1 MLNHDGINKI
11 DSLVK
16 QLSQEKDEWMSMAIA
31 IDLAD
36 EIMKGLLPNKEDWHQ
51 KLNHDSQHTGALPKP
66 LPMDIFHTQ
75 KQRTWFHEHPE
86 SNSARVALQHF
97 RAEDCAVES
106 KFFWFS
112 ESATKQKI
120 SASTEFTSN
129 WEDSD
134 LTRKPNNKVGIDFF
148 LTDDANSLLL
158 VLSNRQKHRVME
170 LHGHL
175 SNTQKQIF
183 EYNLDGAASYDGIKD
198 EIKQEFEP
206 QRTIHQTLWNA
217 LQLKEVN
224 KQFYAIVAKFFDD
237 LVKELSKQGKNAEDA
252 KQFSA
257 RLLGRLLFIWFL
269 RKMEIIHE
277 EFGYFEMDGLSATDY
292 YEDKVKLLFFNTL
305 NTDVSE
311 RIHQDYLTPYLN
323 GGLFEPKDTDFS
335 DEKII
340 FPKGFFKDLFDRFN
354 EFNFTIDESSAD
366 FEIIAVDP
374 EMLGQVFENLLAS
387 QNEDTGQNARK
398 SKGAFYTPRDIVSFI
413 CKESLR
419 EYLYQKVGNS
429 TFNQGID
436 FLIDYSDAEFLARKS
451 TSGADLWGVNSKSV
465 TKKIVEALD
474 NYKVID
480 PACGSGAFPMGM
492 LQLLLRTYERLL
504 KSFNPYDL
512 KLSIIEN
519 SIFGVDIEPMAIE
532 ISRLRAWLSV
542 IIDEPDKQN
551 IQPLPNLDFK
561 FVCADSLRS
570 LSKGEISF
578 FDDQELDKKLSEIR
592 QKYFNAR
599 VKNSKE
605 TWKNK
610 YYALT
615 TGNVH
620 IGESVRSEQ
629 LKSFDPFKINKPATF
644 FDSFFIFGINK
655 FDSVIGNPPYVG
667 TKNRSAADKKNLEK
681 EFGFADDL
689 YSHFFFKGIDLLEEG
704 GSLSYITSKTFW
716 TIQSKRNLRNLLLSK
731 KINYIFDTANPFE
744 SAMVD
749 TAITSVKKDKTGIEN
764 KIKFFDGSEN
774 LIEPKILEVNQ
785 NVFENAQNKVIFT
798 PSVENRKIYNLYGPK
813 VRMLHE
819 TWWDKISTSGKIS
832 QNREELERFRKS
844 LQPGDIALLGCLT
857 EGGVGLQT
865 GNNGKY
871 IAVRKSTKW
880 ANNILKSRTKKLKD
894 AINKYNISADDLRG
908 YSNPECMLN
917 ELKESDIAEVFDEI
931 KEKYGRDV
939 FGQGYLYRLIDEEE
953 IADVGTLTED
963 EKQNGISIENNY
975 YVRYDKGDKDG
986 NRWYLETPFAI
997 AWSKENVEFLKTNSG
1012 KKGTGMPIVRN
1023 PQFYFKEGFCWTDVN
1038 STYLKSRIKNAGVFD
1053 VLSMSLFTQ
1062 VAIPDWYFVCL
1073 INSKFISFYV
1083 DNFINST
1090 SHFQI
1095 NDARQLPIVIPSKL
1109 QLKRLEK
1116 IFNTAI
1122 QIKEKQFSK
1131 ELSDEDSQIKLEHI
1145 QNNLDIEI
1153 ANLYHLI

>member
-1 MLNHDGINKI
+1 MLNHDGVNKI

-16 QLSQEKDEWMSMAIA
+16 QLSQEKDEWMSLAIA

-36 EIMKGLLPNKEDWHQ
+36 EIMKGLLPNKEDWQ
-51 KLNHDSQHTGALPKP
+51 QELNHDSQHTGSLPKP
-66 LPMDIFHTQ
+66 LPMDVFHTQ
-75 KQRTWFHEHPE
+75 KQRTWFREHPE
-86 SNSARVALQHF
+86 LNSARVALQHF
-97 RAEDCAVES
+97 NADDCAVES

-148 LTDDANSLLL
+148 LTDDANSLLI

-170 LHGHL
+170 LHGRL

-183 EYNLDGAASYDGIKD
+183 EHNLNGAADYDGIKD
-198 EIKQEFEP
+198 GIRQEFEP

-237 LVKELSKQGKNAEDA
+237 LVKEMGKQGKNSEDA
-252 KQFSA
+252 KQFSS
-257 RLLGRLLFIWFL
+257 RLLGRMLFIWFL
-269 RKMEIIHE
+269 RKMNIIHE
-277 EFGYFEMDGLSATDY
+277 EFGYFDMDGLSATDY
-292 YEDKVKLLFFNTL
+292 YDEKIKLLFFNTL
-305 NTDVSE
+305 NTDISE
-311 RIHQDYLTPYLN
+311 RNHMDYQTPYLN
-323 GGLFEPKDTDFS
+323 GGLFEPKENDFS
-335 DEKII
+335 NEKII
-340 FPKGFFKDLFDRFN
+340 FPKDFFKDLFDRFN
-354 EFNFTIDESSAD
+354 EFNFTTDESSAD
-366 FEIIAVDP
+366 FEMIAVDP

-413 CKESLR
+413 CKETLR
-419 EYLYQKVGNS
+419 EYLYKKVGNS

-451 TSGADLWGVNSKSV
+451 TSGADLWGVNSKTV
-465 TKKIVEALD
+465 TKHIVEAL
-474 NYKVID
+474 NNFRVID

-492 LQLLLRTYERLL
+492 LQLLLKTYERLL
-504 KSFNPYDL
+504 KSFDPYAL

-561 FVCADSLRS
+561 FVCANSLSS
-570 LSKGEISF
+570 LSKDDDAL

-599 VKNSKE
+599 VKSSKE
-605 TWKNK
+605 NWQKK
-610 YYALT
+610 YYDLT
-615 TGNVH
+615 TGKVQL
-620 IGESVRSEQ
+620 GESVRSEQ
-629 LKSFDPFKINKPATF
+629 LKSFDPFIVKQPATF
-644 FDSFFIFGINK
+644 FDGFFMFGVNK
-655 FDSVIGNPPYVG
+655 FDAVIGNPPYVG
-667 TKNRSAADKKNLEK
+667 TKKRSAADKKALEN

-689 YSHFFFKGIDLLEEG
+689 YSHFFFKGINLLEDG

-716 TIQSKRNLRNLLLSK
+716 TIQTKRNLRELLLSRN
-731 KINYIFDTANPFE
+731 ISYIFDTANPFE

-749 TAITSVKKDKTGIEN
+749 TAITTVKNSTYELEN
-764 KIKFFDGSEN
+764 TIKFFDGSQN
-774 LIEPKILEVNQ
+774 LLEPDIFEVEQ
-785 NVFENAQNKVIFT
+785 ETYVNAQNKVIFK
-798 PSVENRKIYNLYGPK
+798 PSPENLKIYELYGSK
-813 VRMLHE
+813 VKELHE
-819 TWWDKISTSGKIS
+819 KWWDKISTSRKID
-832 QNREELERFRKS
+832 QNREELEEYRNGLKA
-844 LQPGDIALLGCLT
+844 GEVALLGCLT
-857 EGGVGLQT
+857 EGGQGLAT
-865 GNNGKY
+865 ANNGKY
-871 IAVRKSTKW
+871 VAVRKSTKW
-880 ANNILKSRTKKLKD
+880 ANNIIKSRPKKLKE
-894 AINKYNISADDLRG
+894 AISKYHILASDLHGFTSADALL
-908 YSNPECMLN
+908 SSLSE
-917 ELKESDIAEVFDEI
+917 EEIAETFDAL
-931 KEKYGRDV
+931 KEKYGRDI
-939 FGQGYLYRLIDEEE
+939 FGQGYLYRIIDDEDV
-953 IADVGTLTED
+953 ADVDSLSED
-963 EKQNGISIENNY
+963 EKQNGISTDKKY
-975 YVRYDKGDKDG
+975 YVPYDKGDKDG

-997 AWSKENVEFLKTNSG
+997 AWSIENVGFLKTNSG
-1012 KKGTGMPIVRN
+1012 RKGMGMPVVRN

-1038 STYLKSRIKNAGVFD
+1038 STYLKSRIKNIGVFD

-1062 VAIPDWYFVCL
+1062 VEIPDWYFVCL

-1095 NDARQLPIVIPSKL
+1095 NDARQLPIVIPSSL
-1109 QLKRLEK
+1109 QLKRLEE
-1116 IFNTAI
+1116 IFNSAL

-1131 ELSDEDSQIKLEHI
+1131 EISEESAQIKLEHI
-1145 QNNLDIEI
+1145 QKQLDAEVL
-1153 ANLYHLI
+1153 NLYHLV

>member
-16 QLSQEKDEWMSMAIA
+16 QLSQEKDEWMSLAIA

-36 EIMKGLLPNKEDWHQ
+36 EIMKGLLPNKEDWQ
-51 KLNHDSQHTGALPKP
+51 RELNHDSQHTGSLPKP
-66 LPMDIFHTQ
+66 LPMDVFHTQ

-86 SNSARVALQHF
+86 SSSARVALQHF
-97 RAEDCAVES
+97 RAEDCAIES

-112 ESATKQKI
+112 ESASKQKI

-148 LTDDANSLLL
+148 LTDDANSLLI

-183 EYNLDGAASYDGIKD
+183 EYNLNGAASYDGIKNGVR
-198 EIKQEFEP
+198 QEFEP
-206 QRTIHQTLWNA
+206 QRIIHQTLWNA

-237 LVKELSKQGKNAEDA
+237 LVKELIKQGKSPEDA
-252 KQFSA
+252 KQFSS
-257 RLLGRLLFIWFL
+257 RLLGRMLFVWFL

-277 EFGYFEMDGLSATDY
+277 EFGYFEMEGLSATDY
-292 YEDKVKLLFFNTL
+292 YEEKIKLLFFSTL
-305 NTDVSE
+305 NTDISD
-311 RIHQDYLTPYLN
+311 RSHQDYLTPYLN
-323 GGLFEPKDTDFS
+323 GGLFEPKENDFAN
-335 DEKII
+335 EKMK
-340 FPKGFFKDLFDRFN
+340 FPEDYFKNLFARFN
-354 EFNFTIDESSAD
+354 EFNFTTDESSAD
-366 FEIIAVDP
+366 FEMIAVDP

-419 EYLYQKVGNS
+419 EYLYEKVGNS

-504 KSFNPYDL
+504 KSFDPYAI

-561 FVCADSLRS
+561 FVCANSLTS
-570 LSKGEISF
+570 LSKGDDAL

-599 VKNSKE
+599 VKTSKE
-605 TWKNK
+605 IWQDK
-610 YYALT
+610 YYDLT
-615 TGNVH
+615 TGKVQL
-620 IGESVRSEQ
+620 GESVRSEQ
-629 LKSFDPFKINKPATF
+629 LKSFDPFKVKSPATF
-644 FDSFFIFGINK
+644 FDSFFMFGVNK
-655 FDSVIGNPPYVG
+655 FDAVIGNPPYVG
-667 TKNRSAADKKNLEK
+667 TKKRSAADKKNLEN

-689 YSHFFFKGIDLLEEG
+689 YSHFFFKGINLLEDG

-716 TIQSKRNLRNLLLSK
+716 TIQTKRNLRELLLSK
-731 KINYIFDTANPFE
+731 NISYIFDTANPFE
-744 SAMVD
+744 SAVVD
-749 TAITSVKKDKTGIEN
+749 TAITTVKNSTYELEN
-764 KIKFFDGSEN
+764 TIKFFDGSQN
-774 LIEPKILEVNQ
+774 LLEPVIFEVEQ
-785 NVFENAQNKVIFT
+785 ETYVNAQNKVIFK
-798 PSVENRKIYNLYGPK
+798 PSPENLKIYELYGSK
-813 VRMLHE
+813 VKELHE
-819 TWWDKISTSGKIS
+819 KWWDKISTSRKID

-880 ANNILKSRTKKLKD
+880 ANNILESRPKKLKD
-894 AINKYNISADDLRG
+894 AIEKYNIPLEELCSFTSPDYL
-908 YSNPECMLN
+908 LN
-917 ELKESDIAEVFDEI
+917 ELKESEIAEVFDKI
-931 KEKYGRDV
+931 KEKYGRDI
-939 FGQGYLYRLIDEEE
+939 FGQGYIYRLIDDDE
-953 IADVGTLTED
+953 IANVDNLTED
-963 EKQNGISIENNY
+963 EKQTGISRDKNY
-975 YVRYDKGDKDG
+975 YVPYDKGDKDG

-997 AWSKENVEFLKTNSG
+997 AWSRENVGFLKTDPRARYQG
-1012 KKGTGMPIVRN
+1012 YLY
-1023 PQFYFKEGFCWTDVN
+1023 FFKEGFCWTDVN
-1038 STYLKSRIKNAGVFD
+1038 STYLKSRIKNIGVFD

-1062 VAIPDWYFVCL
+1062 VEIPDWYFVCL

-1095 NDARQLPIVIPSKL
+1095 NDARQLPIVIPSSL
-1109 QLKRLEK
+1109 QLKRLEE
-1116 IFNTAI
+1116 IFNSAL

-1131 ELSDEDSQIKLEHI
+1131 EISEESAQIKLEHI
-1145 QNNLDIEI
+1145 QKQLDAEVL
-1153 ANLYHLI
+1153 NLYHLV

>member
-1 MLNHDGINKI
+1 MLNHNGINKI

-16 QLSQEKDEWMSMAIA
+16 QLSNEKDEWVSLAIA

-36 EIMKGLLPNKEDWHQ
+36 EIMKGLLPNKDSWQSE
-51 KLNHDSQHTGALPKP
+51 LNHDSQHTGALPKP
-66 LPMDIFHTQ
+66 LPVDVFHTQ
-75 KQRTWFHEHPE
+75 KQRTWFREHPE
-86 SNSARVALQHF
+86 SSSARVALQHF
-97 RAEDCAVES
+97 RADDCAVES

-148 LTDDANSLLL
+148 LTDDANSLLI
-158 VLSNRQKHRVME
+158 VLSNRQKHRVIE

-183 EYNLDGAASYDGIKD
+183 EYKLNGAASYDGIKNGVR
-198 EIKQEFEP
+198 QEFEP

-237 LVKELSKQGKNAEDA
+237 LVKEMGKQGKNSEDA
-252 KQFSA
+252 KQFSS
-257 RLLGRLLFIWFL
+257 RLLGRMLFIWFL

-292 YEDKVKLLFFNTL
+292 YEEKIKLLFFSTL
-305 NTDVSE
+305 NTDISD
-311 RIHQDYLTPYLN
+311 RSHQDYLTPYLN
-323 GGLFEPKDTDFS
+323 GGLFEPKENDFAN
-335 DEKII
+335 EKMK
-340 FPKGFFKDLFDRFN
+340 FPEDYFKNLFARFN
-354 EFNFTIDESSAD
+354 EFNFTTDESSAD
-366 FEIIAVDP
+366 FEMIAVDP

-419 EYLYQKVGNS
+419 EYLYEKVGNS

-451 TSGADLWGVNSKSV
+451 TSGADLWGVNSKSI

-504 KSFNPYDL
+504 KSFDPYAI

-561 FVCADSLRS
+561 FVCANSLTS
-570 LSKGEISF
+570 LSKGDDAL

-599 VKNSKE
+599 VKTSKE
-605 TWKNK
+605 IWQDK
-610 YYALT
+610 YYDLT
-615 TGNVH
+615 TGKVQL
-620 IGESVRSEQ
+620 GESVRSEQ
-629 LKSFDPFKINKPATF
+629 LKSFDPFKVKSPATF
-644 FDSFFIFGINK
+644 FDSFFMFGVNK
-655 FDSVIGNPPYVG
+655 FDAVIGNPPYVG
-667 TKNRSAADKKNLEK
+667 TKKRSAADKKNLEN

-689 YSHFFFKGIDLLEEG
+689 YSHFFFKGINLLEDG

-716 TIQSKRNLRNLLLSK
+716 TIQTKRNLRELLLSK
-731 KINYIFDTANPFE
+731 NISYIFDTANPFE

-749 TAITSVKKDKTGIEN
+749 TAITTVKNSTYELEN
-764 KIKFFDGSEN
+764 TIKFFDGSQN
-774 LIEPKILEVNQ
+774 LLEPVIFEVEQ
-785 NVFENAQNKVIFT
+785 ETYVNVQNKVIFK
-798 PSVENRKIYNLYGPK
+798 PSPENLKIYELYGSK
-813 VRMLHE
+813 VKELHE
-819 TWWDKISTSGKIS
+819 KWWDKISTSRKID

-880 ANNILKSRTKKLKD
+880 ANNILKSRPKKLKD
-894 AINKYNISADDLRG
+894 AIEKYNIPLEELCGFTSPDYL
-908 YSNPECMLN
+908 LN
-917 ELKESDIAEVFDEI
+917 ELKESEIAEVFDKI

-939 FGQGYLYRLIDEEE
+939 FGQGYIYRLIDDDE
-953 IADVGTLTED
+953 IANVDNLTED
-963 EKQNGISIENNY
+963 EKQNGISRDKNY
-975 YVRYDKGDKDG
+975 YVPYDKGDKDG

-997 AWSKENVEFLKTNSG
+997 AWSRENVGFLKTNSG
-1012 KKGTGMPIVRN
+1012 RKGMGMPVVRN
-1023 PQFYFKEGFCWTDVN
+1023 PKFYFKEGFCWSDINTTFLKCRAKQKSINDV
-1038 STYLKSRIKNAGVFD
+1038 K
-1053 VLSMSLFTQ
+1053 SMSLYGLSEQ
-1062 VAIPDWYFVCL
+1062 APEYYIISI
-1073 INSKFISFYV
+1073 INSKFMSRYV
-1083 DNFINST
+1083 NDFVNNT
-1090 SHFQI
+1090 QTFQI
-1095 NDARQLPIVIPSKL
+1095 NDARQLPIIVPSPEKL
-1109 QLKRLEK
+1109 QQLYPLFQEALCLKKDGNTPTTEGDLKKVEDKIERL
-1116 IFNTAI
+1116 IL
-1122 QIKEKQFSK
+1122 
-1131 ELSDEDSQIKLEHI
+1131 ELYQMV
-1145 QNNLDIEI
+1145 
-1153 ANLYHLI
+1153 